1 MPDRDG
7 APRCSRHAET
17 SAGPCC
23 GLCGRESEDKSGVF
37 IATHLQLHLVG
48 YAECGSG
55 SGGMRVPETRPWVK
69 SVSRSQTVSRDHL
82 PNLPATINRLAW
94 SNLAAQ
100 SAEQI
105 APAAAAIVAV
115 LLLGVAIASLLHNC
129 EPTGPRKSAA
139 R

>member
-1 MPDRDG
+1 M
-7 APRCSRHAET
+7 HEI
-17 SAGPCC
+17 
-23 GLCGRESEDKSGVF
+23 VF

-48 YAECGSG
+48 YTECGSG

-82 PNLPATINRLAW
+82 PNLPATFNRLAW

-105 APAAAAIVAV
+105 APAAAPIVAV

-129 EPTGPRKSAA
+129 EPPGPRKGAA
-139 R
+139 RLPGPAKLSSIWKSGLALLLAMTAERP